1 MPPQVDGIVDGVSHM
16 STKDL
21 PDGSPEDELK
31 TAKDHKLG
39 HLQSAKKIINSW
51 GMIAVGGVHDEDE
64 VWNDTFAWNN
74 MALFVWSISR
84 RAV

>member
-1 MPPQVDGIVDGVSHM
+1 VLSSNNRHSPDAKSRTDMPPQVDGIVDGVSHM

-39 HLQSAKKIINSW
+39 HLQSAKKIINS
-51 GMIAVGGVHDEDE
+51 
-64 VWNDTFAWNN
+64 
-74 MALFVWSISR
+74 
-84 RAV
+84 